1 MALIMIAGVISL
13 VMGVLLL
20 FPKEVLRGLL
30 GWLEKPV
37 LMVDEL
43 VNSVRIPVGIVLVII
58 GGWVISVA
66 FNYPELWYL
75 HVIGVVVV
83 FFGLLN
89 LFLPQWVGI
98 FSKVADRLVFSTDEM
113 VLGLNRTAGIILV
126 ICGLYILLITSI
138 FGKIKGGENN
148 EKRFYI
154 DRVSDGDRY

>member
-1 MALIMIAGVISL
+1 MIAGVISL

-58 GGWVISVA
+58 GGWVVSVA
-66 FNYPELWYL
+66 FSYPELWYL

-83 FFGLLN
+83 FFGLIN
-89 LFLPQWVGI
+89 LFLPQWASV

-126 ICGLYILLITSI
+126 ICGLYILLITSV
-138 FGKIKGGENN
+138 FGK
-148 EKRFYI
+148 
-154 DRVSDGDRY
+154 